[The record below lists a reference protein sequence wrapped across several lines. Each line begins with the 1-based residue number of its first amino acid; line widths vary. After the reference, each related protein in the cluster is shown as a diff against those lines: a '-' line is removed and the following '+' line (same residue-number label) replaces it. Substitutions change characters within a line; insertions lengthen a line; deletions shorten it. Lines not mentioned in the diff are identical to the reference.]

1 MSRILPAAAVGGLLW
16 GLWLVLW
23 RSASWPV
30 LASGALFP
38 VGLALLSGLGRIRPE
53 PPARVWLRL
62 DLWLLLM
69 GLVTARVVVAVITT
83 TWAILTGRVRSGI
96 VAMPVR
102 LRSRMGRLLL
112 LWAVTVTP
120 GTIAL
125 LLEGDLLYVHTLRRP
140 AGAMVPGIPALEG
153 VLLRLWG

>member
-1 MSRILPAAAVGGLLW
+1 MTWILPAVAVGGVLW

-38 VGLALLSGLGRIRPE
+38 LGLALLFSLSRIRPE
-53 PPARVWLRL
+53 IPARVWLRL

-69 GLVTARVVVAVITT
+69 GLVIVRVIVAVITT
-83 TWAILTGRVRSGI
+83 AWAILNGRARPGI

-102 LRSRMGRLLL
+102 LRSGMGRLLL

-140 AGAMVPGIPALEG
+140 AGAAVPGIAALEG

>member
-1 MSRILPAAAVGGLLW
+1 
-16 GLWLVLW
+16 
-23 RSASWPV
+23 
-30 LASGALFP
+30 

-125 LLEGDLLYVHTLRRP
+125 LLEGDLLYVHTLHRP
-140 AGAMVPGIPALEG
+140 AGATVPGIPALEG

>member
-1 MSRILPAAAVGGLLW
+1 MTWMLGALGVGGVLW

-30 LASGALFP
+30 VASGALFP
-38 VGLALLSGLGRIRPE
+38 IGLAFLSCLGRIRLKV
-53 PPARVWLRL
+53 PPRVWLRL
-62 DLWLLLM
+62 DLWMAFSLLM
-69 GLVTARVVVAVITT
+69 TLRVAYAVLSTT
-83 TWAILTGRVRSGI
+83 FTLLAGKEAPGI
-96 VAMPVR
+96 VAVPVR

-125 LLEGDLLYVHTLRRP
+125 LLEGDLLYVHVLRRP
-140 AGAMVPGIPALEG
+140 AGAMVPGIAALEE

>member
-1 MSRILPAAAVGGLLW
+1 MTWILPAVAVGGVLW

-38 VGLALLSGLGRIRPE
+38 LGLALLFGLGRIRPE
-53 PPARVWLRL
+53 IPSRVWLRV

-69 GLVTARVVVAVITT
+69 GLVIVRVIVAVITT
-83 TWAILTGRVRSGI
+83 AWAILNGRTRSGI

-102 LRSRMGRLLL
+102 LRSGMGRLLL

-140 AGAMVPGIPALEG
+140 AGATVPGIPALEG

>member
-1 MSRILPAAAVGGLLW
+1 MTWILGALGVGGILW

-23 RSASWPV
+23 RSVSWPV
-30 LASGALFP
+30 VASGALFP
-38 VGLALLSGLGRIRPE
+38 LALAFLSGLGRMRLKIPS
-53 PPARVWLRL
+53 RVWLRL
-62 DLWLLLM
+62 DLWMAFSLVVTLRVVYAVLSTAFILLM
-69 GLVTARVVVAVITT
+69 RKEAP
-83 TWAILTGRVRSGI
+83 GI
-96 VAMPVR
+96 VAVPVR

-125 LLEGDLLYVHTLRRP
+125 LLEEDLLYVHALRRP
-140 AGAMVPGIPALEG
+140 AGATVPGIAALEG